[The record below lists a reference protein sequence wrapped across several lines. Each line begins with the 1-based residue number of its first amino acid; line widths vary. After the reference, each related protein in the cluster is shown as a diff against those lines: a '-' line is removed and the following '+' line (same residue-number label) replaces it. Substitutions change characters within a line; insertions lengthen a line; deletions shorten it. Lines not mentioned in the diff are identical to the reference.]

1 MTVKIAHIA
10 DVHWRGLSRHEEYR
24 KTFEIFFEKCRKLK
38 PDYIYIG
45 GDIVHSKTQNISPEL
60 IASLSWWFNEMA
72 SICEVVVILGNH
84 DGLMLNSD
92 RLDTVSPI
100 VEALDNPRITLYK
113 NSGVFPF
120 KNHPG
125 FNWCVLSCF
134 DTENWKSARPVK
146 GDINVALYH
155 GAIWGSHTDLDFM
168 LDGDDNISIF
178 DGFDFGMLGDIHKRQ
193 SLDKE
198 KRIWYSG
205 STVPQNFSE
214 TQQKGFL
221 FWQIEDKNNF
231 DVKFHPIEHVH
242 PYVTLDWDS
251 DFDKLVDQAKEL
263 KEGTRVRIRANERL
277 PYALARKL
285 SKKIR
290 KDHGASD
297 VVFKYDTS
305 NKKMPISEEVSSIAK
320 SGTLDDRT
328 VKKLLRTYNG
338 TTERSESFW
347 SEIDQ
352 QVDTALSNSAKAMQH
367 GNRWSIK
374 KMEFDNTFGYGKDN
388 VIDFTKLNG
397 IIGLFGRNRAGK
409 SSIPGTLTYGLYN
422 KNDRNI
428 VSNLHVVNARADYCQ
443 AAITFSVNDKSY
455 RTERQSVKCTSRGT
469 ETVMTH
475 LNLYEVDD
483 DDGIVKD
490 MSGEQ
495 RRETEKDLTKLIG
508 TSDDFMLTSFASQG
522 GMNSFINLGGSERR
536 KTICRF
542 LGLDV
547 FSELN
552 KIFRDASLETKTLMK
567 TFKGKDYE
575 KEKSNLLETVR
586 DYRLKKDECSSVLN
600 ECTSDLRSELS
611 ILQSLTSQISIEVD
625 DIPTIENNIVISK
638 NSISNLENN
647 IEAIEDKIKKAKKII
662 VGAESALDESEYTRL
677 KEMVDS
683 CNKLLSNKSLLEIDL
698 NKVDA
703 KLQHLNKKIDL
714 LRTHKYDPD
723 CSFCC
728 DNEFI
733 KEANEA
739 KIKLPD
745 LQNDKKII
753 IAKINNLDASIN
765 KDEYSRGKNYV
776 DNFDKRTSKVTG
788 LKLKL
793 SKIELEKEK
802 NLSEL
807 TAEKQCL
814 IDLNSSLSAAKK
826 ASDPVLVQS
835 IERLS
840 KRVEEMKSEQVSH
853 QEKLSKLSTRIGVYQ
868 EKLDSL
874 QEEKRQ
880 YDKILVDWSVYEF
893 LLAATSWRGI
903 PAAILQSMVPAINE
917 ELGSILQEAVGF
929 TIELEIDD
937 SKTEMYINYGDSRRP
952 IECGSGMEKMVS
964 SLALRVALT
973 NISSLSKS
981 DMLIIDEGF
990 GSLDSANVE
999 AVTGLLQKLRSWYR
1013 LIVLISHVDL
1023 VKDSVDDII
1032 EITSYDK
1039 NAKVVYG

>member
-24 KTFEIFFEKCRKLK
+24 KTFEIFFEQCRELQ

-60 IASLSWWFNEMA
+60 ISNLSWWFSEMA
-72 SICEVVVILGNH
+72 KICHVVVILGNH

-92 RLDTVSPI
+92 RMDTVSPI
-100 VEALDNPRITLYK
+100 IEALNNPNISFYK
-113 NSGVFPF
+113 DSGTFQF

-134 DTENWKSARPVK
+134 DTPNWKNARPKK
-146 GDINVALYH
+146 GDVNVALYH
-155 GAIWGSHTDLDFM
+155 GAIWGSHTDMEFM
-168 LDGDDNISIF
+168 LEGDDSIDIF
-178 DGFDFGMLGDIHKRQ
+178 DGYDFAMLGDIHKRQ
-193 SLDKE
+193 ALDKE

-205 STVPQNFSE
+205 STIPQNFGE

-231 DVKFHPIEHVH
+231 DVKFYPIQHVH
-242 PYVTLDWDS
+242 PYVTLDWKS
-251 DFDKLVDQAKEL
+251 NFDQLVLDAQNL
-263 KEGTRVRIRANERL
+263 KPGTRVRIRANERL

-290 KDHGASD
+290 NDCGASD

-305 NKKMPISEEVSSIAK
+305 NKKMPVSEEVSAIAK

-328 VKKLLRTYNG
+328 IKKLLRTYNG
-338 TTERSESFW
+338 DTERDETFW
-347 SEIDQ
+347 TKIDT
-352 QVDTALSNSAKAMQH
+352 QVDIALSNSVKAMQH

-374 KMEFDNTFGYGKDN
+374 KMEFDNTFGYGTDN

-409 SSIPGTLTYGLYN
+409 SSIPGTLTYGLFN
-422 KNDRNI
+422 KNDRGI
-428 VSNLHVVNARADYCQ
+428 VSNLHVVNARADHCNT
-443 AAITFSVNDKSY
+443 AVSFSVNDKFY
-455 RTERQSVKCTSRGT
+455 RTERQSVKCMSRGS

-475 LNLYEVDD
+475 MNLYEVDED
-483 DDGIVKD
+483 DTILKD
-490 MSGEQ
+490 LSGEQ

-547 FSELN
+547 FSDLN
-552 KIFRDASLETKTLMK
+552 KIFRDASLETKTKMK

-575 KEKSNLLETVR
+575 KERLELLETLREFREKR
-586 DYRLKKDECSSVLN
+586 DTSAEAISSQTKDL
-600 ECTSDLRSELS
+600 ELLLS
-611 ILQSLTSQISIEVD
+611 TLQSLESQITTEFD
-625 DIPTIENNIVISK
+625 DIPTIKSNID
-638 NSISNLENN
+638 SNKKAIDN
-647 IEAIEDKIKKAKKII
+647 IKTLIEDADLKISKAKKVIS
-662 VGAESALDESEYTRL
+662 GAERALDDSEYSRL
-677 KEMVDS
+677 SAIVRETDLVYAKI
-683 CNKLLSNKSLLEIDL
+683 NKYEQTISKLTSEISILDNKIELLK
-698 NKVDA
+698 
-703 KLQHLNKKIDL
+703 
-714 LRTHKYDPD
+714 THEYDPD
-723 CSFCC
+723 CRYCS
-728 DNEFI
+728 DNEFVKQANAA
-733 KEANEA
+733 KEKMPLLMQE
-739 KIKLPD
+739 KSSIES
-745 LQNDKKII
+745 KII
-753 IAKINNLDASIN
+753 RLKEQSDDNAYFQAQ
-765 KDEYSRGKNYV
+765 NYV
-776 DNFDKRTSKVTG
+776 NNFDKRKSKVIE

-793 SKIELEKEK
+793 TKLELDREK
-802 NLSEL
+802 NQAELNQRIAKEEEMLSNL
-807 TAEKQCL
+807 A
-814 IDLNSSLSAAKK
+814 AAKK
-826 ASDPVLVQS
+826 ASDPALILERDGLKDQIYTARLMKEDVQKT
-835 IERLS
+835 LS
-840 KRVEEMKSEQVSH
+840 RTTTK
-853 QEKLSKLSTRIGVYQ
+853 IGVYQ
-868 EKLDSL
+868 EKLDNL
-874 QEEKRQ
+874 EREKSQ
-880 YDKILVDWSVYEF
+880 YDKILVEWSVFEF
-893 LLAATSWRGI
+893 LMAATSWRGI
-903 PAAILQSMVPAINE
+903 PATILRSMVPAINE

-990 GSLDSANVE
+990 GSLDSANIE
-999 AVTGLLQKLRSWYR
+999 SVTGLLQKLRNWYR
-1013 LIVLISHVDL
+1013 LIILISHVDL
-1023 VKDSVDDII
+1023 VKDCVDDII

-1039 NAKVVYG
+1039 NAKVVYA

>member
-24 KTFEIFFEKCRKLK
+24 QTFEIFFEKCRELK

-60 IASLSWWFNEMA
+60 ISNLSWWFNEMA
-72 SICEVVVILGNH
+72 SICQVVVILGNH

-92 RLDTVSPI
+92 RMDTISPI
-100 VEALDNPRITLYK
+100 IEALDNPRISYYK
-113 NSGVFPF
+113 DSGRFPL

-134 DTENWKSARPVK
+134 DTENWKKARPKK
-146 GDINVALYH
+146 GEVNIALYH
-155 GAIWGSHTDLDFM
+155 GAIWGSHTDMEFM
-168 LDGDDNISIF
+168 LEGDDNIDIF
-178 DGFDFGMLGDIHKRQ
+178 KGFDFAMLGDIHKRQ
-193 SLDKE
+193 ALDKE

-205 STVPQNFSE
+205 STIPQNFGE

-221 FWQIEDKNNF
+221 FWEIKDKKNF
-231 DVKFHPIEHVH
+231 DVKFHPIKHVH
-242 PYVTLDWDS
+242 PYVTLDWHSDLDS
-251 DFDKLVDQAKEL
+251 LMQEARQL
-263 KEGTRVRIRANERL
+263 KENSRVRIRATERL
-277 PYALARKL
+277 PYALARKI
-285 SKKIR
+285 SKKLR
-290 KDHGASD
+290 SDSGASD
-297 VVFKYDTS
+297 VVFKYDTANKEMPVS
-305 NKKMPISEEVSSIAK
+305 NEIKSIAK

-328 VKKLLRTYNG
+328 IKKLLRTYNG
-338 TTERSESFW
+338 DSERNEEFW
-347 SEIDQ
+347 TEIDT
-352 QVDTALSNSAKAMQH
+352 QVDQALSNSLKAMQH

-422 KNDRNI
+422 KNDRGI

-443 AAITFSVNDKSY
+443 AAVTFSVNDDLY
-455 RTERQSVKCTSRGT
+455 RTERQSVKCMSRGS
-469 ETVMTH
+469 ETVMTQ
-475 LNLYEVDD
+475 LNLYSVDD
-483 DDGIVKD
+483 DGAIVKD

-495 RRETEKDLTKLIG
+495 RRETEKELTKLIG
-508 TSDDFMLTSFASQG
+508 TSDDFLLTSFASQG

-552 KIFRDASLETKTLMK
+552 KIFRDASLETKAKMK

-575 KEKSNLLETVR
+575 KEREKLLETVR
-586 DYRLKKDECSSVLN
+586 DYRSQRDECRVNLDK
-600 ECTSDLRSELS
+600 CTEDLQNELS
-611 ILQSLTSQISIEVD
+611 ILQNLTAQVSADVD
-625 DIPTIENNIVISK
+625 DIPTIERNIDICK
-638 NSISNLENN
+638 NKIAELESE
-647 IEAIEDKIKKAKKII
+647 IKATESKIKKAKKII
-662 VGAESALDESEYTRL
+662 SGAESALDESEYL
-677 KEMVDS
+677 GL
-683 CNKLLSNKSLLEIDL
+683 NKLVEGYDEIISKKTSCENDLERIDNKIYLLT
-698 NKVDA
+698 
-703 KLQHLNKKIDL
+703 KKIDL
-714 LRTHKYDPD
+714 LRTHEYDPD

-728 DNEFI
+728 NNEFV
-733 KEANEA
+733 KEAN
-739 KIKLPD
+739 
-745 LQNDKKII
+745 
-753 IAKINNLDASIN
+753 IAKSELPNIENDRRIVISKIDECSEKFD
-765 KDEYSRGKNYV
+765 KDEYDRARNYV
-776 DNFDKRTSKVTG
+776 DNFDKRKSKVTE

-793 SKIELEKEK
+793 SKIELEREK
-802 NLSEL
+802 SLSEL
-807 TAEKQCL
+807 NTQSQLLLDLNASLVIAEK
-814 IDLNSSLSAAKK
+814 AA
-826 ASDPVLVQS
+826 DPVLVQS
-835 IERLS
+835 IETI
-840 KRVEEMKSEQVSH
+840 KTRVVDMEEQRDNFQSQ
-853 QEKLSKLSTRIGVYQ
+853 LSKLATKIGVYQ
-868 EKLDSL
+868 EKLDNL
-874 QEEKRQ
+874 DQEKKQ
-880 YDKILVDWSVYEF
+880 YNKILIDWSVYEF
-893 LLAATSWRGI
+893 LLAATSWKGI

-990 GSLDSANVE
+990 GSLDSANIE
-999 AVTGLLQKLRSWYR
+999 AVTGLLQKLRNWYR

-1023 VKDSVDDII
+1023 VKDCVDDII

>member
-24 KTFEIFFEKCRKLK
+24 QTFESFFEKCKKLQ

-60 IASLSWWFNEMA
+60 ISNLSWWFTEMA
-72 SICEVVVILGNH
+72 KIAEVVVILGNH
-84 DGLMLNSD
+84 DGLMLNAD
-92 RLDTVSPI
+92 RMDTVSPI
-100 VEALDNPRITLYK
+100 IQALDNDRIQFYK
-113 NSGVFPF
+113 DSGVFQF

-134 DTENWKSARPVK
+134 DTENWIKARPVK
-146 GDINVALYH
+146 GDVNVALYH
-155 GAIWGSHTDLDFM
+155 GAIWGSHTDLEFM
-168 LDGDDNISIF
+168 LEGDDSIDIF
-178 DGFDFGMLGDIHKRQ
+178 KGFDFAMLGDIHKRQ
-193 SLDKE
+193 ALDKE

-205 STVPQNFSE
+205 STIPQNFGE

-231 DVKFHPIEHVH
+231 DVKFHPIDHVH
-242 PYVTLDWDS
+242 PYVTLDWNS
-251 DFDKLVDQAKEL
+251 SFDDIISQASSL
-263 KEGTRVRIRANERL
+263 MSGSRVRIRANERL
-277 PYALARKL
+277 PYALARKM

-290 KDHGASD
+290 KDCGAID

-305 NKKMPISEEVSSIAK
+305 TKEMPVSKEVSAIAK

-328 VKKLLRTYNG
+328 IKKLLRTYNG
-338 TTERSESFW
+338 ETQRDDTFW
-347 SEIDQ
+347 SEIDT
-352 QVDTALSNSAKAMQH
+352 QVDTALSNSLKAMQH

-374 KMEFDNTFGYGKDN
+374 RMEFDNTFGYGKDN
-388 VIDFTKLNG
+388 LIDFSKLNG

-409 SSIPGTLTYGLYN
+409 SSIPGTLTYSLYN
-422 KNDRNI
+422 KNDRGI
-428 VSNLHVVNARADYCQ
+428 VSNLHVVNARADHCSS
-443 AAITFSVNDKSY
+443 AVSFTVNDKYY
-455 RTERQSVKCTSRGT
+455 RTERQSVKCMSRGT

-475 LNLYEVDD
+475 LNLYEIEE
-483 DDGIVKD
+483 DGTIIKD
-490 MSGEQ
+490 LSGEQ
-495 RRETEKDLTKLIG
+495 RRETEKELTKLIG

-552 KIFRDASLETKTLMK
+552 KIFRDASFETKAKMK

-575 KEKSNLLETVR
+575 KERVELLDTLREFREKRDSSSDEIKIKTAVLEKLLGNLQTVET
-586 DYRLKKDECSSVLN
+586 
-600 ECTSDLRSELS
+600 
-611 ILQSLTSQISIEVD
+611 QITVDID
-625 DIPTIENNIVISK
+625 DIPTIEANIIK
-638 NSISNLENN
+638 NENR
-647 IEAIEDKIKKAKKII
+647 IEKLVDDIKAADAKIEKAKKVIS
-662 VGAESALDESEYTRL
+662 GAEKALDKNEYSRL
-677 KEMVDS
+677 VKIIEQTEAIYDKINVY
-683 CNKLLSNKSLLEIDL
+683 NR
-698 NKVDA
+698 
-703 KLQHLNKKIDL
+703 KIDSL
-714 LRTHKYDPD
+714 SAQISVLENKIDMLKSHEYDPD
-723 CSFCC
+723 CTYCSN
-728 DNEFI
+728 NEFVKQANLA
-733 KEANEA
+733 KETVPNLRTEKTGLLTEVTQLRKQINEDVYNQA
-739 KIKLPD
+739 
-745 LQNDKKII
+745 Q
-753 IAKINNLDASIN
+753 
-765 KDEYSRGKNYV
+765 NYV
-776 DNFDKRTSKVTG
+776 GNFDKRKAKVTE

-793 SKIELEKEK
+793 SQLELNREK
-802 NLSEL
+802 NQ
-807 TAEKQCL
+807 A
-814 IDLNSSLSAAKK
+814 DLNTRRTQKSDLAQNLIAAQK
-826 ASDPVLVQS
+826 ASDPHLIQ
-835 IERLS
+835 ERDDL
-840 KRVEEMKSEQVSH
+840 KEEIYNMRL
-853 QEKLSKLSTRIGVYQ
+853 EKESLQKTLTRTTTKIGVYQ
-868 EKLDSL
+868 EKLDNL
-874 QEEKRQ
+874 DQEKKQ

-893 LLAATSWRGI
+893 LMAATSWRGI
-903 PAAILQSMVPAINE
+903 PATILQSMVPAINE

-929 TIELEIDD
+929 TIELEVDD

-999 AVTGLLQKLRSWYR
+999 AVTGLLQKLRNWYR

-1032 EITSYDK
+1032 EITSFDK

>member
-24 KTFEIFFEKCRKLK
+24 QTFEIFFEKCRELK

-60 IASLSWWFNEMA
+60 ISNLSWWFNEMA
-72 SICEVVVILGNH
+72 SICQVVVILGNH

-92 RLDTVSPI
+92 RMDTISPI
-100 VEALDNPRITLYK
+100 IEALNNPRISYYK
-113 NSGVFPF
+113 DSGRFPL

-134 DTENWKSARPVK
+134 DTENWKKARPKK
-146 GDINVALYH
+146 GEVNIALYH
-155 GAIWGSHTDLDFM
+155 GAIWGSHTDMEFM
-168 LDGDDNISIF
+168 LEGDDNIDIF
-178 DGFDFGMLGDIHKRQ
+178 KGFDFAMLGDIHKRQ
-193 SLDKE
+193 ALDKE

-205 STVPQNFSE
+205 STIPQNFGE

-221 FWQIEDKNNF
+221 FWEIKDKKNF
-231 DVKFHPIEHVH
+231 DVKFHPIKHVH
-242 PYVTLDWDS
+242 PYVTLDWHS
-251 DFDKLVDQAKEL
+251 DLDTLMQEARQL
-263 KEGTRVRIRANERL
+263 KENSRVRIRATERL
-277 PYALARKL
+277 PYALARKI
-285 SKKIR
+285 SKKMR
-290 KDHGASD
+290 SDCGASD
-297 VVFKYDTS
+297 VVFKYDTANKEMPVS
-305 NKKMPISEEVSSIAK
+305 NEIKSIAK

-328 VKKLLRTYNG
+328 IKKLLRTYNG
-338 TTERSESFW
+338 DSERNEEFW
-347 SEIDQ
+347 TEIDT
-352 QVDTALSNSAKAMQH
+352 QVDQALSNSLKAMQH

-422 KNDRNI
+422 KNDRGI

-443 AAITFSVNDKSY
+443 AAVTFSVNDDLY
-455 RTERQSVKCTSRGT
+455 RTERQSVKCMSRGS
-469 ETVMTH
+469 ETVMTQ
-475 LNLYEVDD
+475 LNLYSVDD
-483 DDGIVKD
+483 DGAIVKD

-495 RRETEKDLTKLIG
+495 RRETEKELTKLIG
-508 TSDDFMLTSFASQG
+508 TSDDFLLTSFASQG

-552 KIFRDASLETKTLMK
+552 KIFRDASLETKAKMK

-575 KEKSNLLETVR
+575 KEREKLLETVR
-586 DYRLKKDECSSVLN
+586 DYRSQRDECRVNLDK
-600 ECTSDLRSELS
+600 CTEDLQNELS
-611 ILQSLTSQISIEVD
+611 ILQNLTAQVSADVD
-625 DIPTIENNIVISK
+625 DIPTIEKNIDSCK
-638 NSISNLENN
+638 NRIAELESEIKVTEN
-647 IEAIEDKIKKAKKII
+647 KINKAKKII
-662 VGAESALDESEYTRL
+662 SGAESALDESEYL
-677 KEMVDS
+677 GL
-683 CNKLLSNKSLLEIDL
+683 NKLVEGYNEIISKKTSCENDLERIDNKIYLLT
-698 NKVDA
+698 
-703 KLQHLNKKIDL
+703 KKIDL
-714 LRTHKYDPD
+714 LRTHEYDPD

-728 DNEFI
+728 NNEFV
-733 KEANEA
+733 KEAN
-739 KIKLPD
+739 
-745 LQNDKKII
+745 
-753 IAKINNLDASIN
+753 IAKSELPNVENDRRIVISKIDECSEKFD
-765 KDEYSRGKNYV
+765 KDEYDRARNYV
-776 DNFDKRTSKVTG
+776 DNFDKRKSKVTE

-793 SKIELEKEK
+793 SKIELEREK
-802 NLSEL
+802 SLSEL
-807 TAEKQCL
+807 NTQKQLLLDLNASLAIAEK
-814 IDLNSSLSAAKK
+814 AA
-826 ASDPVLVQS
+826 DPVLVQS
-835 IERLS
+835 IETI
-840 KRVEEMKSEQVSH
+840 KARVVDMEEQRDNFQSQ
-853 QEKLSKLSTRIGVYQ
+853 LSKLATKIGVYQ
-868 EKLDSL
+868 EKLDNL
-874 QEEKRQ
+874 DQEKKQ
-880 YDKILVDWSVYEF
+880 YNKILIDWSVYEF
-893 LLAATSWRGI
+893 LLAATSWKGI

-990 GSLDSANVE
+990 GSLDSANIE
-999 AVTGLLQKLRSWYR
+999 AVTGLLQKLRNWYR

-1023 VKDSVDDII
+1023 VKDCVDDII

>member
-1 MTVKIAHIA
+1 MTIKIAHIA

-24 KTFEIFFEKCRKLK
+24 KTFEIFFEKCRLLK

-60 IASLSWWFNEMA
+60 ISNLSWWFTEMA
-72 SICEVVVILGNH
+72 KIAQVVVILGNH
-84 DGLMLNSD
+84 DGLMLNAD
-92 RLDTVSPI
+92 RMDTVSPI
-100 VEALDNPRITLYK
+100 IQAMDNDRISFFK
-113 NSGVFPF
+113 DSGRFPF

-134 DTENWKSARPVK
+134 DTENWKKARAKK
-146 GDINVALYH
+146 GEVNVALYH
-155 GAIWGSHTDLDFM
+155 GAIWGSHTDMDFM
-168 LDGDDNISIF
+168 LEGDDSIDIF
-178 DGFDFGMLGDIHKRQ
+178 KGFDFGMLGDIHKRQ
-193 SLDKE
+193 ALDKE

-205 STVPQNFSE
+205 STIPQNFGE

-221 FWQIEDKNNF
+221 FWEIKDKKNF
-231 DVKFHPIEHVH
+231 NVKFHPIKHVH
-242 PYVTLDWDS
+242 PYVTLDWED
-251 DFDKLVDQAKEL
+251 DFDNLMQEARQL
-263 KEGTRVRIRANERL
+263 KDNSRVRIRATERL
-277 PYALARKL
+277 PYALARKI

-290 KDHGASD
+290 TDCGASD
-297 VVFKYDTS
+297 VVFKYDTA
-305 NKKMPISEEVSSIAK
+305 NKEMPLSSEIKSIAK

-328 VKKLLRTYNG
+328 IKKLLRTYNG
-338 TTERSESFW
+338 DSERNEKFW
-347 SEIDQ
+347 TEIDT
-352 QVDTALSNSAKAMQH
+352 QVDQALGNSLKAMHH

-422 KNDRNI
+422 KNDRGI

-443 AAITFSVNDKSY
+443 AAITFSVNDDMY
-455 RTERQSVKCTSRGT
+455 RTERQSLKCMSRGS
-469 ETVMTH
+469 ETVMTQ
-475 LNLYEVDD
+475 LNLYGVDN
-483 DDGIVKD
+483 DGTIVKD
-490 MSGEQ
+490 LSGEQ
-495 RRETEKDLTKLIG
+495 RRETEKELTKLIG
-508 TSDDFMLTSFASQG
+508 TSDDFLLTSFASQG

-552 KIFRDASLETKTLMK
+552 KIFRDASLITKTKMK

-575 KEKSNLLETVR
+575 KEREKLLDTVR
-586 DYRLKKDECSSVLN
+586 EYRAKRNDCRESLDSSAEKLQ
-600 ECTSDLRSELS
+600 SELS
-611 ILQSLTSQISIEVD
+611 ILQNLTAQITADVD
-625 DIPTIENNIVISK
+625 DIPTIENNIAVC
-638 NSISNLENN
+638 NSSILRLQNE
-647 IEAIEDKIKKAKKII
+647 IKITEEKIKKAKKII
-662 VGAESALDESEYTRL
+662 TGAESALDGSEYSSLLTIVNNCDDILSRKSACQNDL
-677 KEMVDS
+677 EKIDS
-683 CNKLLSNKSLLEIDL
+683 KIKLLT
-698 NKVDA
+698 
-703 KLQHLNKKIDL
+703 KKINL
-714 LRTHKYDPD
+714 LKTHEYDPN
-723 CSFCC
+723 CNFCC
-728 DNEFI
+728 SNEFV

-739 KIKLPD
+739 KSELPD
-745 LQNDKKII
+745 IERDREIVVD
-753 IAKINNLDASIN
+753 KINKHSENFN
-765 KDEYSRGKNYV
+765 KDEYDRARNYV
-776 DNFDKRTSKVTG
+776 DNFDKRKSKVTE

-793 SKIELEKEK
+793 SKIQLEREK

-807 TAEKQCL
+807 SSQNQVL
-814 IDLNSSLSAAKK
+814 IDLNATLSVAEK

-835 IERLS
+835 IETI
-840 KRVEEMKSEQVSH
+840 KVRVSEI
-853 QEKLSKLSTRIGVYQ
+853 EKEKDNYQSQLSKLATKIGVYQ
-868 EKLDSL
+868 EKLDNL
-874 QEEKRQ
+874 NEEKRQ
-880 YDKILVDWSVYEF
+880 YNKILIDWSVYEF
-893 LLAATSWRGI
+893 LLSATSWKGI

-929 TIELEIDD
+929 TVELEIDD

-990 GSLDSANVE
+990 GSLDSANIE
-999 AVTGLLQKLRSWYR
+999 SVTGLLQKLRNWYR

-1023 VKDSVDDII
+1023 VKDCVDDII
-1032 EITSYDK
+1032 EITSFDK
-1039 NAKVVYG
+1039 NAKVIYG

>member
-24 KTFEIFFEKCRKLK
+24 QTFEIFFEKCRELQ

-60 IASLSWWFNEMA
+60 ISNLSWWFNEMA
-72 SICEVVVILGNH
+72 SICQVVVILGNH

-92 RLDTVSPI
+92 RMDTISPI
-100 VEALDNPRITLYK
+100 IEALDNPRISYYK
-113 NSGVFPF
+113 DSGRFPL

-134 DTENWKSARPVK
+134 DTENWKKARPKK
-146 GDINVALYH
+146 GEVNIALYH
-155 GAIWGSHTDLDFM
+155 GAIWGSHTDMEFM
-168 LDGDDNISIF
+168 LEGDDNIDIF
-178 DGFDFGMLGDIHKRQ
+178 KGFDFAMLGDIHKRQ
-193 SLDKE
+193 ALDKE

-205 STVPQNFSE
+205 STIPQNFGE

-221 FWQIEDKNNF
+221 FWEIKDKKNF
-231 DVKFHPIEHVH
+231 DVKFHPIKHVH
-242 PYVTLDWDS
+242 PYVTLDWHS
-251 DFDKLVDQAKEL
+251 DLDNLMQEARQL
-263 KEGTRVRIRANERL
+263 KENSRVRIRATERL
-277 PYALARKL
+277 PYALARKI

-290 KDHGASD
+290 SDCGASD
-297 VVFKYDTS
+297 VVFKYDTANKEMPVS
-305 NKKMPISEEVSSIAK
+305 NEIKSIAK

-328 VKKLLRTYNG
+328 IKKLLRTYNG
-338 TTERSESFW
+338 DTDRNEEFW
-347 SEIDQ
+347 TEIDT
-352 QVDTALSNSAKAMQH
+352 QVDQALSNSLKAMQH
-367 GNRWSIK
+367 GNRWSIR

-388 VIDFTKLNG
+388 LIDFTKLNG

-422 KNDRNI
+422 KNDRGI

-443 AAITFSVNDKSY
+443 AAVTFSVNDDLY
-455 RTERQSVKCTSRGT
+455 RTERQSVKCMSRGS
-469 ETVMTH
+469 ETVMTQ
-475 LNLYEVDD
+475 LNLYSVDED
-483 DDGIVKD
+483 DTIIKD
-490 MSGEQ
+490 LSGEQ
-495 RRETEKDLTKLIG
+495 RRETEKELTKLIG
-508 TSDDFMLTSFASQG
+508 TSDDFLLTSFASQG
-522 GMNSFINLGGSERR
+522 GMNSFISLGGSERR

-552 KIFRDASLETKTLMK
+552 KIFRDASLETKAKMK

-575 KEKSNLLETVR
+575 KEREVLLETVR
-586 DYRLKKDECSSVLN
+586 DYRHKRDECRIDLDK
-600 ECTSDLRSELS
+600 CTENLQNELS
-611 ILQSLTSQISIEVD
+611 ILQNLTAQVSAEVD
-625 DIPTIENNIVISK
+625 DVPTIENNIVDCKAEILR
-638 NSISNLENN
+638 LENEIDT
-647 IEAIEDKIKKAKKII
+647 IEGKIKKAKKII
-662 VGAESALDESEYTRL
+662 AGAESALDESEYLNLSKLVQNCDDILSKKAACENDLERL
-677 KEMVDS
+677 D
-683 CNKLLSNKSLLEIDL
+683 NKIYLLT
-698 NKVDA
+698 
-703 KLQHLNKKIDL
+703 KKIDL
-714 LRTHKYDPD
+714 LRSHEYDPD

-728 DNEFI
+728 NNEFV
-733 KEANEA
+733 KEANVA
-739 KIKLPD
+739 KSELPD
-745 LQNDKKII
+745 IENDRRIVITKIDECS
-753 IAKINNLDASIN
+753 AKFD
-765 KDEYSRGKNYV
+765 KGEYDRARNYV
-776 DNFDKRTSKVTG
+776 DNFDKRKSKVTE

-807 TAEKQCL
+807 SSQNQKL
-814 IDLNSSLSAAKK
+814 LDLNSSLVIAEK
-826 ASDPVLVQS
+826 ASDPVLMQNIEIIQARVGDMEKERDDFQS
-835 IERLS
+835 L
-840 KRVEEMKSEQVSH
+840 
-853 QEKLSKLSTRIGVYQ
+853 LSKLATKIGVYQ
-868 EKLDSL
+868 EKLDNL
-874 QEEKRQ
+874 EQERKQ
-880 YDKILVDWSVYEF
+880 YNKILIDWSVYEF
-893 LLAATSWRGI
+893 LLAATSWKGI

-929 TIELEIDD
+929 TIELEVDD

-990 GSLDSANVE
+990 GSLDSANIE
-999 AVTGLLQKLRSWYR
+999 AVTGLLQKLRNWYR

-1023 VKDSVDDII
+1023 VKDCVDDII

>member
-10 DVHWRGLSRHEEYR
+10 DIHWRGLSRHEEYK
-24 KTFEIFFEKCRKLK
+24 KTFEKFFEQCNELK

-60 IASLSWWFNEMA
+60 ISNLSWWFNEMA
-72 SICEVVVILGNH
+72 KICHVVVILGNH
-84 DGLMLNSD
+84 DGLMLNAD
-92 RLDTVSPI
+92 RMDTVSPI
-100 VEALDNPRITLYK
+100 IEALNNPNISFYK
-113 NSGVFPF
+113 DSGCFQF

-134 DTENWKSARPVK
+134 DTPGWKKARPKK
-146 GDINVALYH
+146 GDVNVALYH
-155 GAIWGSHTDLDFM
+155 GAIWGSHTDMDFM
-168 LDGDDNISIF
+168 LEGDDSIDIF
-178 DGFDFGMLGDIHKRQ
+178 KGFDFALLGDIHKRQ
-193 SLDKE
+193 ALDKE

-205 STVPQNFSE
+205 STIPQNFGE

-221 FWQIEDKNNF
+221 FWQIEDKNKF

-242 PYVTLDWDS
+242 PYVTLDWESNFDS
-251 DFDKLVDQAKEL
+251 IISEASKLTS
-263 KEGTRVRIRANERL
+263 GSRVRIRASERL
-277 PYALARKL
+277 PYALARKI

-290 KDHGASD
+290 KDCGAID

-305 NKKMPISEEVSSIAK
+305 TKEMPVSKEVSEIAK

-328 VKKLLRTYNG
+328 IKKLLRTYNG
-338 TTERSESFW
+338 TTARDDAFW
-347 SEIDQ
+347 TTIDT
-352 QVDTALSNSAKAMQH
+352 QVDTALSNSVKAMQH

-374 KMEFDNTFGYGKDN
+374 RMEFDNTFGYGEDN
-388 VIDFTKLNG
+388 LIDFSKLNG

-409 SSIPGTLTYGLYN
+409 SSIPGTLTYSLYN
-422 KNDRNI
+422 KNDRGI
-428 VSNLHVVNARADYCQ
+428 VSNLHVVNARADHCNS
-443 AAITFSVNDKSY
+443 AVSFTVNDKHY
-455 RTERQSVKCTSRGT
+455 RTERQSVKCMSRGS

-475 LNLYEVDD
+475 LNLYEIEE
-483 DDGIVKD
+483 DGTIIKD
-490 MSGEQ
+490 LSGEQ
-495 RRETEKDLTKLIG
+495 RRETEKELTKLIG

-552 KIFRDASLETKTLMK
+552 KGFRDASFETKAKMK

-575 KEKSNLLETVR
+575 KERAELLDTLRDLREKRDSSSDEIKIKSAVLENLLANLQTIET
-586 DYRLKKDECSSVLN
+586 
-600 ECTSDLRSELS
+600 
-611 ILQSLTSQISIEVD
+611 QITVDID
-625 DIPTIENNIVISK
+625 DIPTIEANIIK
-638 NSISNLENN
+638 NENSIEDLANEIKTADAK
-647 IEAIEDKIKKAKKII
+647 IEKAKKVIA
-662 VGAESALDESEYTRL
+662 GAEKALDDHEYSRL
-677 KEMVDS
+677 SDVISSTEEVYEKI
-683 CNKLLSNKSLLEIDL
+683 KSY
-698 NKVDA
+698 NR
-703 KLQHLNKKIDL
+703 KIDNL
-714 LRTHKYDPD
+714 TSEISVLDNKINMLKSHEYDPD
-723 CSFCC
+723 CVYCSN
-728 DNEFI
+728 NEFVKQANVA
-733 KEANEA
+733 KETVPSKRKEKSDLVKEITKLRERINEDVYNQA
-739 KIKLPD
+739 
-745 LQNDKKII
+745 
-753 IAKINNLDASIN
+753 
-765 KDEYSRGKNYV
+765 KNYV
-776 DNFDKRTSKVTG
+776 GNFDKRKAKVIE

-793 SKIELEKEK
+793 SQLELNREK
-802 NLSEL
+802 NQADLNTKRNLKSEL
-807 TAEKQCL
+807 AASL
-814 IDLNSSLSAAKK
+814 IAAQK
-826 ASDPVLVQS
+826 ASDPGLIKQRDDLKEE
-835 IERLS
+835 IYNMRL
-840 KRVEEMKSEQVSH
+840 
-853 QEKLSKLSTRIGVYQ
+853 EKEALQKILTRTTTKIGVYQ
-868 EKLDSL
+868 EKLDNLDS
-874 QEEKRQ
+874 EKKQ

-893 LLAATSWRGI
+893 LMAATSWRGI
-903 PAAILQSMVPAINE
+903 PATILQSMVPAINE

-929 TIELEIDD
+929 TIELEVDD

-990 GSLDSANVE
+990 GSLDAANVE

-1023 VKDSVDDII
+1023 VKDCVDDII